1 MKTWCGINS
10 GQTIDNTKVVG
21 FDLDS
26 NENLQFNRGRPPA
39 CATIT
44 EIPYG
49 TADCCD
55 GN

>member
-26 NENLQFNRGRPPA
+26 NENLQFNRGRPPPA
-39 CATIT
+39 AGMRDDNRN
-44 EIPYG
+44 PLR
-49 TADCCD
+49 DS
-55 GN
+55 